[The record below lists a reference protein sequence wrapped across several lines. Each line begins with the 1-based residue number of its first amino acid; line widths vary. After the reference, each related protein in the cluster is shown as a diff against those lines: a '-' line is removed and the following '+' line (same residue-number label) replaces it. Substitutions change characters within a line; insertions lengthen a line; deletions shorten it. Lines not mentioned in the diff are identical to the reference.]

1 MLVLKYRS
9 LGRKSLSFS
18 HNEVTILSELK
29 KLGTDFVYG
38 FIQAMDGEKDPR
50 NLVIAFQS
58 ARLVIENFPLGMF
71 SNIINELI
79 TVLSHYTP
87 RKLCLWEGILFSRCP
102 NERPTDHPTE
112 RVSVTFCF
120 LNNFKNH

>member
-9 LGRKSLSFS
+9 LGRKSSSFS
-18 HNEVTILSELK
+18 HNEATILSELK

-71 SNIINELI
+71 SNIINEFI
-79 TVLSHYTP
+79 TVLSH
-87 RKLCLWEGILFSRCP
+87 
-102 NERPTDHPTE
+102 
-112 RVSVTFCF
+112 
-120 LNNFKNH
+120 